1 MFAEIPL
8 LTGSK
13 ERLSR
18 LSSSAILTRDVGAV
32 LELFGHHRV
41 HLDHKVSFFCHV
53 LVSVLDLFAD
63 PLLERLV
70 DDRRAHV
77 DDPLLGRLRNVLV
90 VWEE

>member
-1 MFAEIPL
+1 MFAEMPL
-8 LTGSK
+8 LTGMK
-13 ERLSR
+13 ERSVR
-18 LSSSAILTRDVGAV
+18 LSSGPILTRDVSAV
-32 LELFGHHRV
+32 LELLGHHRV
-41 HLDHKVSFFCHV
+41 HLDHQVSFFCHK

-70 DDRRAHV
+70 DDGRAHV